1 MGIIGGDLGYRIL
14 RTISPEQPSG
24 MAGGSYAGRSK
35 IEMLLGR
42 QVWNEV
48 RDKIVIDFGCGA
60 GAEAIELAQRGSRHV
75 YGVDISERLLAVARK
90 QAEQCACGNVTF
102 CASPLEPADVIL
114 SIDAFEHFADPG
126 TVLKS
131 MAGMLKPTGH
141 ILASFGPPWYHPCGG
156 HLFSVFPWA
165 HLIFSE
171 TALCRWRAHIRTDG
185 AKRFGEVEGGL
196 NQMTIRRFENLIAN
210 SSLKIDTFETV
221 PIRATR
227 LLHNYATR
235 EFLTAVV
242 RCRLRPAGAA

>member
-1 MGIIGGDLGYRIL
+1 M
-14 RTISPEQPSG
+14 EV
-24 MAGGSYAGRSK
+24 
-35 IEMLLGR
+35 LLGR
-42 QVWNEV
+42 QVWSEV
-48 RDKIVIDFGCGA
+48 RGKVVIDFGCGA
-60 GAEAIELAQRGSRHV
+60 GAEAIELAQHGSRHV
-75 YGVDISERLLAVARK
+75 YGVDISERLLAVAKK
-90 QAEQCACGNVTF
+90 QAEHCACRNVTF
-102 CASPLEPADVIL
+102 CASPSEPADVII

-126 TVLKS
+126 TVLRI

-141 ILASFGPPWYHPCGG
+141 ILASFGPPWYHPRGG

-171 TALCRWRAHIRTDG
+171 SALCRWRAHIRNDG
-185 AKRFGEVEGGL
+185 AKRFREVEGGL

-210 SSLKIDTFETV
+210 SSLKIDAFDAV

-242 RCRLRPAGAA
+242 RCKLRLR